1 MKGLFKLNEDGGYGP
16 GMMFGIS
23 GPGPKADTEGIPSDK
38 EKEQGI
44 DIKELGKLPTSFKK
58 YSKKIKEEAEA
69 NELYESV
76 LNEIGDSSAKP
87 FKWKTTN
94 NVSKWLASNA
104 EGAKDKQH
112 SGSYDDRYSKTTL
125 SFRYE
130 FTSDTTGT
138 KYHVHIGGY
147 FGKNFWFSLM
157 GDKPEGWQ
165 AYHAILGLGFGVDGV
180 EGDPETNL
188 NEQFRV
194 MATVVECALDFL
206 QKCLD
211 DKGDVSIQEF
221 HMNPKLDKEEQKGMD
236 SRRGKLYMAYIKNS
250 FKKLRTKK
258 HYYIEQT
265 KDGFVLKFG
274 EVRVGGTNKIPDHV
288 LAATYESFIQAEK
301 TGVINGP
308 SFSIHNKKPGDV
320 IEVEG
325 KEITIV
331 EFLTWVKDED
341 AKCLSFKGRTPEGK
355 DVTVK
360 YDDGY
365 DGYILK

>member
-16 GMMFGIS
+16 GMMFGVG
-23 GPGPKADTEGIPSDK
+23 GPGPKADTDGIPSDK

-58 YSKKIKEEAEA
+58 YSKKLKEFAEA
-69 NELYESV
+69 QEIYESV

-87 FKWKTTN
+87 FKWKTTM
-94 NVSKWLASNA
+94 NVIKWLDENA
-104 EGAKDKQH
+104 EAAIHKQH
-112 SGSYDDRYSKTTL
+112 SGSYEDRYHKTDTP
-125 SFRYE
+125 FRYE

-138 KYHVHIGGY
+138 KYHIHIGGY

-157 GDKPEGWQ
+157 GDKPDDWKT
-165 AYHAILGLGFGVDGV
+165 YHAILGLGFGVDGV

-206 QKCLD
+206 ENCLSG
-211 DKGDVSIQEF
+211 KSDVSIQEF
-221 HMNPKLDKEEQKGMD
+221 HMNPKLDKEDQKGMD
-236 SRRGKLYMAYIKNS
+236 SRRGKLYLAYIKNS

-258 HYYIEQT
+258 SYYIEQS

-288 LAATYESFIQAEK
+288 LAATYEK
-301 TGVINGP
+301 
-308 SFSIHNKKPGDV
+308 
-320 IEVEG
+320 
-325 KEITIV
+325 IT
-331 EFLTWVKDED
+331 TN
-341 AKCLSFKGRTPEGK
+341 T
-355 DVTVK
+355 
-360 YDDGY
+360 Y
-365 DGYILK
+365 